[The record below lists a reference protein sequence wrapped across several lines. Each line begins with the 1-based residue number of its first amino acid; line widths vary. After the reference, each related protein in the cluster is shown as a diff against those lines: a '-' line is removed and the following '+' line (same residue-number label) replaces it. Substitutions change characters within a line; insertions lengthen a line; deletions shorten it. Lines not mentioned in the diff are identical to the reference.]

1 MKIYTKP
8 FSPSLK
14 LSKSFKRM
22 ISSTKNLQQRLQ
34 AKRMF
39 LDAEQSFLSRSFIKP
54 EKVDRTV
61 EGD

>member
-14 LSKSFKRM
+14 LSKTFKRM
-22 ISSTKNLQQRLQ
+22 ITTTRSLTQRLQ

-39 LDAEQSFLSRSFIKP
+39 LDAEESFLKRAYIKP
-54 EKVDRTV
+54 ERTKND
-61 EGD
+61 E